1 MADIGDTVVPDGR
14 ITFEPAPIDQGT
26 VLPPIPQS
34 QTTNTEDSG
43 QYLERETPAQQQQ
56 RINTAPLSPL
66 VNVNLYDNT
75 VTPVILGDEITSIAP
90 RQNPIANPLLDFD
103 SYTYSLSLH
112 GISITE
118 YNNLVGNP
126 DGYVPK
132 QVLIAGGGRYG
143 DTFPRNTYFQNTD
156 FFFDDFRMTSVVN
169 TTTRNKWSNLIEC
182 KFTIIEPLGFT
193 LIKRLM
199 LACMSPDGGIRS
211 PNYLKQPFI
220 LQIDFFGHK
229 DGNLQDPSINSSSDA
244 YGEGS
249 QLLASHLSDNTKYIP
264 IRLVDMKSKVT
275 SKGTEYQ
282 FSAVPFNHTAFS
294 PTKIVT
300 PADFSVKAKT
310 VKDIF
315 GKGFDIP
322 PDLLNAV
329 RDQQRF
335 ETGGFNTNT
344 GDASVAEYYANKPA
358 VTSKAFPAAG
368 LCDKINAWYI
378 GLQQKNGS
386 IPDKFSVEF
395 DEVIGNSPI
404 ESGGQADT
412 STVAESGNS
421 KTATQQAAGASKS
434 TIDFHNQTINI
445 PAGTSIGAVIEW
457 AIVNSE
463 WFQTANIFN
472 DAEAKSSKNKQADQ
486 RTAILNAFKIIPRIK
501 VTEYDPGRADYSY
514 EIVFQVKRWLANSKA
529 TNAAQGRTPGWLKE
543 YNYLYSGG
551 ARSLNTGKFT
561 DNRDVIDLQI
571 DFNML
576 YYTQV
581 TAFKNKEQLAQTGAG
596 LSTGQP
602 GAGAPLAVE
611 LTSAQTGKGD
621 VAIPTTRE
629 RPQSSDGQDGPGS
642 TYDQLAPPST
652 VYISKNT
659 RTNVSKGSNVGARVA
674 AAEILN
680 TQLVDLASG
689 DMINVKLKIIGD
701 PTFIKQD
708 DLFYNSGLGYS
719 TSLLTKNNSIRTD
732 DSELYVFLTFR
743 TPDDYDESTGLAIPG
758 QNKFSYTEFTGVYK
772 IITIDSQ
779 FTKGKFEQTLDLVKL
794 LTSDAKLNVPRFNT
808 DRIDGLQILGVGQT
822 NRFPSTLPFGP
833 RIVQTAFSGGSVSG
847 LVQGLVNQGINTVT
861 NKIITEI
868 STEVNSV
875 LADIGSSL
883 SSTLEGFALDAQEFL
898 GIGTFS
904 DLGDVTAD
912 AFSSLSGA
920 GELSVLDNVNFD
932 LPSFNWSGVSD
943 NFWV

>member
-1 MADIGDTVVPDGR
+1 MAIIINPATGLPTDLPDGP
-14 ITFEPAPIDQGT
+14 TLPTVTPEQPLAGT
-26 VLPPIPQS
+26 VFPTTPQS

-43 QYLERETPAQQQQ
+43 QYIERETPAEQQQ

-66 VNVNLYDNT
+66 VTLNLYDNT
-75 VTPVILGDEITSIAP
+75 VTSVIIGDETTSTAP
-90 RQNPIANPLLDFD
+90 RQNPVANPLLDFD

-112 GISITE
+112 GISLTD

-220 LQIDFFGHK
+220 LQIDFFGYKHGEDANTYLTGTLK
-229 DGNLQDPSINSSSDA
+229 D
-244 YGEGS
+244 
-249 QLLASHLSDNTKYIP
+249 HTKYIP

-329 RDQQRF
+329 RDQARF

-344 GDASVAEYYANKPA
+344 GDASVAEYFANKPA

-551 ARSLNTGKFT
+551 AQSQTTGK
-561 DNRDVIDLQI
+561 
-571 DFNML
+571 
-576 YYTQV
+576 
-581 TAFKNKEQLAQTGAG
+581 
-596 LSTGQP
+596 
-602 GAGAPLAVE
+602 
-611 LTSAQTGKGD
+611 
-621 VAIPTTRE
+621 
-629 RPQSSDGQDGPGS
+629 
-642 TYDQLAPPST
+642 
-652 VYISKNT
+652 
-659 RTNVSKGSNVGARVA
+659 
-674 AAEILN
+674 
-680 TQLVDLASG
+680 
-689 DMINVKLKIIGD
+689 
-701 PTFIKQD
+701 
-708 DLFYNSGLGYS
+708 
-719 TSLLTKNNSIRTD
+719 
-732 DSELYVFLTFR
+732 
-743 TPDDYDESTGLAIPG
+743 
-758 QNKFSYTEFTGVYK
+758 
-772 IITIDSQ
+772 
-779 FTKGKFEQTLDLVKL
+779 
-794 LTSDAKLNVPRFNT
+794 
-808 DRIDGLQILGVGQT
+808 
-822 NRFPSTLPFGP
+822 
-833 RIVQTAFSGGSVSG
+833 
-847 LVQGLVNQGINTVT
+847 
-861 NKIITEI
+861 
-868 STEVNSV
+868 
-875 LADIGSSL
+875 
-883 SSTLEGFALDAQEFL
+883 
-898 GIGTFS
+898 
-904 DLGDVTAD
+904 
-912 AFSSLSGA
+912 
-920 GELSVLDNVNFD
+920 
-932 LPSFNWSGVSD
+932 
-943 NFWV
+943 